1 MEFGAFERLVLRVL
15 FETQEPLTTP
25 HLAYLAGISVQKA
38 ERYLGRM
45 VEQGTLTPRLGANEV
60 IEYTFAG
67 RREIDKE
74 RRLADREWRGLL
86 RSAGAKAGVNGE
98 RRPDLGLELGGET
111 SGAEGDGVDGPADE
125 ETEANS
131 ATAVLLSVLVPGAGH
146 IYAGRSGAG
155 VAWMAT
161 TLAGYACCLLP
172 GLFLHGLC
180 LVSAAHARQAP

>member
-1 MEFGAFERLVLRVL
+1 MDFVAFEQLVLKVL
-15 FETQEPLTTP
+15 FETRDPLSAP
-25 HLAYLAGISVQKA
+25 HLAYMARIPVARA

-45 VEQGTLTPRLGANEV
+45 VEQGTILPRLDTAGQV
-60 IEYTFAG
+60 EYVFAG
-67 RREIDKE
+67 RRTVPKKRPAVGDESSD
-74 RRLADREWRGLL
+74 GLG
-86 RSAGAKAGVNGE
+86 AGAFDS
-98 RRPDLGLELGGET
+98 DLRDELGRQGT
-111 SGAEGDGVDGPADE
+111 PSWGADAGDQSDE
-125 ETEANS
+125 LSAEANS

-180 LVSAAHARQAP
+180 LVSAAHTREMR

>member
-1 MEFGAFERLVLRVL
+1 MSAGSGLPWQPSAFSRDILENVDFAAFEQLALKVL
-15 FETQEPLTTP
+15 FETRDPLTAP
-25 HLAYLAGISVQKA
+25 HLAYLARIPVQRA

-45 VEQGTLTPRLGANEV
+45 VVEGSIVPRVGAQGWV
-60 IEYTFAG
+60 EYAFAG
-67 RREIDKE
+67 RREIPEQRK
-74 RRLADREWRGLL
+74 
-86 RSAGAKAGVNGE
+86 V
-98 RRPDLGLELGGET
+98 
-111 SGAEGDGVDGPADE
+111 ADE
-125 ETEANS
+125 HLKAEAEAQGDDAFADALDADDLRPEVSS

-180 LVSAAHARQAP
+180 LVSAAHTRELQ

>member
-15 FETQEPLTTP
+15 FETHDPLTTP
-25 HLAYLAGISVQKA
+25 HIAYLAGIPIERA

-45 VEQGTLTPRLGANEV
+45 VEQGTLVPRLGPDEV
-60 IEYTFAG
+60 VEYVFPG
-67 RREIDKE
+67 RRKLD
-74 RRLADREWRGLL
+74 
-86 RSAGAKAGVNGE
+86 GE
-98 RRPDLGLELGGET
+98 RRIASRGWNAIAAAGPSPQERAHMPLGE
-111 SGAEGDGVDGPADE
+111 GAEGETGEGAE
-125 ETEANS
+125 EGANA

-180 LVSAAHARQAP
+180 LVSAAHTREAA

>member
-1 MEFGAFERLVLRVL
+1 MDFAAFERLVLEVL
-15 FETQEPLTTP
+15 FETRDPLTAP
-25 HLAYLAGISVQKA
+25 HLAYLGGISVGRA

-45 VEQGTLTPRLGANEV
+45 VEEGSIIPRLGAQGV
-60 IEYTFAG
+60 VEYVFPG
-67 RREIDKE
+67 RRNLEVKPRDAR
-74 RRLADREWRGLL
+74 RRLEAAAPGLRDGGDRGDDH
-86 RSAGAKAGVNGE
+86 GE
-98 RRPDLGLELGGET
+98 GT
-111 SGAEGDGVDGPADE
+111 E
-125 ETEANS
+125 EIASEAVSS

-180 LVSAAHARQAP
+180 LVSAAHAREPR

>member
-1 MEFGAFERLVLRVL
+1 MDFVAFEQLVLKVL
-15 FETQEPLTTP
+15 FETHDPLSTP
-25 HLAYLAGISVQKA
+25 HLAYLARIPVSRA

-45 VEQGTLTPRLGANEV
+45 VEQGTVLPRLDVTGQV
-60 IEYTFAG
+60 EYVFAG
-67 RREIDKE
+67 RRDIP
-74 RRLADREWRGLL
+74 RQRQ
-86 RSAGAKAGVNGE
+86 SA
-98 RRPDLGLELGGET
+98 RPAHPSE
-111 SGAEGDGVDGPADE
+111 SIRQPHVDGLPRIDDLDDDGA
-125 ETEANS
+125 EANS

-180 LVSAAHARQAP
+180 LVSAAHTREARQS

>member
-15 FETQEPLTTP
+15 FETNDPLTTP
-25 HLAYLAGISVQKA
+25 HIAYLAGIPIERA

-45 VEQGTLTPRLGANEV
+45 VEQGTLTPQLGADEV
-60 IEYTFAG
+60 IEYVFPG
-67 RREIDKE
+67 KRKMD
-74 RRLADREWRGLL
+74 
-86 RSAGAKAGVNGE
+86 GE
-98 RRPDLGLELGGET
+98 RRIASHGWNALTDNGPSPLERARLPLGT
-111 SGAEGDGVDGPADE
+111 EGDDAQSAEDSEDG
-125 ETEANS
+125 ANA

-180 LVSAAHARQAP
+180 LVSAAHTREIS

>member
-1 MEFGAFERLVLRVL
+1 MDFAAFERLVLEVL
-15 FETQEPLTTP
+15 FETRDPLTAP
-25 HLAYLAGISVQKA
+25 HLAYLGGISVTRA

-45 VEQGTLTPRLGANEV
+45 VEEGSIVPRLGSQGV
-60 IEYTFAG
+60 IEYIFPG
-67 RREIDKE
+67 RRNLDVRPRDAR
-74 RRLADREWRGLL
+74 RRLDAAAPTGPRE
-86 RSAGAKAGVNGE
+86 
-98 RRPDLGLELGGET
+98 
-111 SGAEGDGVDGPADE
+111 GAEAQADAAE
-125 ETEANS
+125 STEDLATDAVSS

-180 LVSAAHARQAP
+180 LVSAAHAREPR